1 LEGLDAEIFEWET
14 RLAAEK
20 GLQPNTSQL
29 SAQDQN
35 KIRKEIFKQNL
46 AVR

>member
-1 LEGLDAEIFEWET
+1 LDAEIFEWET
-14 RLAAEK
+14 TLAADK
-20 GLQPNTSQL
+20 GLQPNTSKL

-35 KIRKEIFKQNL
+35 KIRKGIFKLNL